1 MTQFQAQCRKLP
13 KALREWDAYVDLR
26 KKIDEFLE
34 MLPFIQALT
43 DKSMRDRHWKAL
55 QEIVGVKLN
64 LREDEFKLAD
74 LLDANILPHAD
85 DIEDLTSG
93 AVKEAQVETKL
104 AQIAEEWED
113 LNFNFTEFKNKGNV
127 LLEPATTG
135 ELIERLE
142 DSQMSLGSMAT
153 NRYSAPFKTG
163 VQDWIVKLATVGD
176 IIEMWLVVQNMWVY
190 MEAVFSGGDIV
201 KQLPQEAKR
210 FQNIDKQFIKAV
222 RDAVETRNVVA
233 VCTETDTLSTLLPI
247 LTEQLEL
254 CQKSLT
260 AFLDTKRAQ
269 FPRFYFV
276 SDPTLL

>member
-1 MTQFQAQCRKLP
+1 MISTVDGYADILWADVTTNLDAMTEQVTQFQAQCRKLP

-43 DKSMRDRHWKAL
+43 DQSMRDRHWKAL

-153 NRYSAPFKTG
+153 NRYSAPF
-163 VQDWIVKLATVGD
+163 
-176 IIEMWLVVQNMWVY
+176 
-190 MEAVFSGGDIV
+190 
-201 KQLPQEAKR
+201 
-210 FQNIDKQFIKAV
+210 
-222 RDAVETRNVVA
+222 
-233 VCTETDTLSTLLPI
+233 
-247 LTEQLEL
+247 
-254 CQKSLT
+254 
-260 AFLDTKRAQ
+260 
-269 FPRFYFV
+269 
-276 SDPTLL
+276 